1 MAHVV
6 FARSPV
12 AHGTITSIDVSAA
25 QGMPGVIAVYWAA
38 DGNDLG
44 LAPFQGFPMM
54 PAEVNRPIFA
64 KDTVRFV
71 GDIVAAVVAETR
83 EQAADAAEAIVV
95 DYDHAARW

>member
-1 MAHVV
+1 
-6 FARSPV
+6 
-12 AHGTITSIDVSAA
+12 
-25 QGMPGVIAVYWAA
+25 MPGVVAVYSAA

-64 KDTVRFV
+64 TDRVRFV

-83 EQAADAAEAIVV
+83 AQAVDAAE
-95 DYDHAARW
+95 R